1 MQIGFI
7 GLGIMGSR
15 MARHLLNA
23 GHDLIIHNRTAE
35 KATELLDAGATWA
48 DSPAVVAEKVDVL
61 FTMLAHPEA
70 VTASALGTD
79 GFLDALRP
87 NTLWVDCSTVHPSFA
102 KRMAAEADSRGIRY
116 MDAPVAGSKPQA
128 AAAQLVF
135 IVGGAT
141 EDVEGCQPY
150 FDAMGKKLVHVGAAG
165 MGTALKVVVNF
176 MLGTSMAAFAEG
188 AALGQAL
195 GLSQETLFKVLI
207 GGPVVPPYMAFKQA
221 KMEAGDYEA
230 EFPLQWMQKDLHMAA
245 VAAYEAGA
253 ALPVGNSAKE
263 VFRLAMRQGFAE
275 QDFSALYV
283 FMTARS

>member
-1 MQIGFI
+1 
-7 GLGIMGSR
+7 MGSR
-15 MARHLLNA
+15 MARHLLDA
-23 GHDLIIHNRTAE
+23 GYDLIIHNRTAE
-35 KATELLDAGATWA
+35 KAMELLDAGATWA
-48 DSPAVVAEKVDVL
+48 DSPAAVAGEVDVL

-135 IVGGAT
+135 IVGGAY
-141 EDVEGCQPY
+141 EDVATCQPY
-150 FDAMGKKLVHVGAAG
+150 FDAMGKNVVHVGAAG

-221 KMEAGDYEA
+221 KMESGDYEA

-253 ALPVGNSAKE
+253 ALPVGNSTKE

-275 QDFSALYV
+275 QDFSALYA